1 MTENPSYAI
10 RDNVDKHRFEADL
23 GDGSLAI
30 AEYLIRDR
38 KILFTHTQVPPAHEG
53 RGVGTALIRF
63 ALQAARDRGLR
74 VVPICP
80 FFAAYMDEHQE
91 EQDLLDPPDRK
102 APRLH

>member
-10 RDNVDKHRFEADL
+10 RDNVEKHRFEADL

-30 AEYLIRDR
+30 AEYQIRDR

-91 EQDLLDPPDRK
+91 EQDLLDPPNRK